1 VLAKGAPGVVLG
13 QGRVGGGEIALRDNV
28 ALHVLERRADGRWSI
43 VSELYMDAREDATY
57 VTD

>member
-1 VLAKGAPGVVLG
+1 VLG

-43 VSELYMDAREDATY
+43 VSELYMDTREDATY

>member
-1 VLAKGAPGVVLG
+1 VLG
-13 QGRVGGGEIALRDNV
+13 QGRVGGGEIALRDNF